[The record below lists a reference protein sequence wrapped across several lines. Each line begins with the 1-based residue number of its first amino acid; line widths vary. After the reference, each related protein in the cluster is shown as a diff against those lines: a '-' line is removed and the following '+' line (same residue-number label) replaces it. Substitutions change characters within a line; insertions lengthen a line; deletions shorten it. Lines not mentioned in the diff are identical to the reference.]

1 MVNNE
6 IVPVRAGEV
15 LPADLVDDAGI
26 AHGCSVGSWFVGRG
40 PLPAAVDEDPQH
52 ASN

>member
-1 MVNNE
+1 MVKDE

-26 AHGCSVGSWFVGRG
+26 AHGCSWFVGHG